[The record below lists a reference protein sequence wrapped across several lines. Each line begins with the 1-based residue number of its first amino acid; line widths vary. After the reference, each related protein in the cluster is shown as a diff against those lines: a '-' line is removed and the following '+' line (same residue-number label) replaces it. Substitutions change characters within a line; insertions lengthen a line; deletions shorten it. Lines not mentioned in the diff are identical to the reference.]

1 MEEMTDKGM
10 FMRKFFLLLI
20 AIFSFFIGSPSAL
33 AEDFSITAK
42 HAIAVEVESGKILF
56 QQDAETKASV
66 ASISKILSVYLVYEA
81 LAKGE
86 ITLDTMVDISDYA
99 YDLSVNPEL
108 SNVNMDERSYSVRDL
123 LNASLITSS
132 NSAIIALAEKL
143 AGSEAA
149 FVDRMKTKVQEW
161 GITDTKIVNVSGL
174 DNSDLGTNIYPGSS
188 TEDSNLFSA
197 LDVAIIARRLI
208 LDYPQVLAITSLKTY
223 DFGGNAYNNTNQMLS
238 GGTHARIGV
247 DGLKTGTS
255 DSAGASFLATTQEAG
270 MRIITVV
277 LNATDGQT
285 SPENRFIA
293 TNDLMNYVYANFSRI
308 AIAEKDK
315 PFNNSKIM
323 VFNGE
328 KKTSPVVAAADL
340 YVVKRNQT
348 DKTVTATFTS
358 ELTEIDAPLTA
369 GTYIGKLQ
377 LNDQDL
383 IGKGYIEDQASVDM
397 VLANDMKEAAW
408 PISWWNNFVR
418 YVNEQIQKY
427 YAD

>member
-1 MEEMTDKGM
+1 
-10 FMRKFFLLLI
+10 MRKLLITLTTIIAFFLTSTPI
-20 AIFSFFIGSPSAL
+20 I
-33 AEDFSITAK
+33 AEDFSVAAK
-42 HAIAVEVESGKILF
+42 HAIAVEVSSGKILYE
-56 QQDAETKASV
+56 QDAETKASI
-66 ASISKILSVYLVYEA
+66 ASISKILSIYLVYEA

-86 ITLDTMVDISDYA
+86 ITLDTMVDISDYP
-99 YDLSVNPEL
+99 YSLTSNTEL
-108 SNVNMDERSYSVRDL
+108 SNVNLDERSYSVRDL

-132 NSAIIALAEKL
+132 NSAIIALAEKI

-149 FVDRMKTKVQEW
+149 FVDRMKAKVQEW
-161 GITDTKIVNVSGL
+161 GITDAKIVNVSGL
-174 DNSDLGTNIYPGSS
+174 DNTDLGENIYPGSS
-188 TEDSNLFSA
+188 PEDVNMFSA
-197 LDVAIIARRLI
+197 LDVATIARRLI
-208 LDYPQVLAITSLKTY
+208 LDYPQVLDITSLNAY
-223 DFGGNAYNNTNQMLS
+223 DFGGYTYYSTNQMLS
-238 GGTHARIGV
+238 DGTHARGGV

-255 DSAGASFLATTQEAG
+255 DSAGSSFVATTNQAG

-277 LNATDGQT
+277 LNATDGLT
-285 SPENRFIA
+285 SPDNRFVE
-293 TNDLMNYVYANFSRI
+293 TNNLMNYVYANFSVQPLVKQG
-308 AIAEKDK
+308 EV
-315 PFNNSKIM
+315 FENSHIK

-328 KKTSPVVAAADL
+328 KESAPVVAAADL

-408 PISWWNNFVR
+408 PISWWNQFVR
-418 YVNEQIQKY
+418 YVNEKL
-427 YAD
+427 